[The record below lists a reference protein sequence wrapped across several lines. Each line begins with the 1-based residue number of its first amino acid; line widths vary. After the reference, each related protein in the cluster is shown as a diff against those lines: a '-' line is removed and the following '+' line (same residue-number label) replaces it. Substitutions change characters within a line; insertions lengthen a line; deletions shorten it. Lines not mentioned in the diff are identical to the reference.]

1 MRVRAQ
7 ASVGRALY
15 TTFLW
20 CLCRLV
26 NHLGPLC
33 VLLQGAFSIAHKA
46 NVPVIPITLIGTGRL
61 MPNGQEGRLY
71 WGSGVKIVVH
81 PRIEPGTPADRLTD
95 QARKTIAS
103 RIPPEL
109 VA

>member
-1 MRVRAQ
+1 MAQ
-7 ASVGRALY
+7 
-15 TTFLW
+15 
-20 CLCRLV
+20 
-26 NHLGPLC
+26 
-33 VLLQGAFSIAHKA
+33 KA

-61 MPNGQEGRLY
+61 MPNGKEGNLY

-81 PRIEPGTPADRLTD
+81 PRIEPGTKADVSTD
-95 QARKTIAS
+95 QARKAIAS